1 MSKNYLRN
9 LCILWVAVLFFTAS
23 CSYRRE
29 KQEAGE
35 DGLGSD
41 RPTAD
46 MMARVSYA
54 DVSTI
59 FQNRCVTCHG
69 NSGGVNLESLAGA
82 RTALARIRQS
92 TIVEHRMPKSPGAPL
107 SSDERM
113 TLWAWIDAGAPEVPA
128 NGGPV
133 TPPPPPLTPL
143 EPTFDSIKSH
153 IIDKKCLSCHSP
165 GGKAER
171 DPFVTRS
178 DLVDSALDI
187 VVPGDASQSEIVH
200 VLTPGAKK
208 PMPPAESG
216 ITPVSLEDLEIIKTW
231 INKGATD

>member
-1 MSKNYLRN
+1 MKRHHQR
-9 LCILWVAVLFFTAS
+9 CVGMIGVAVLFLTAS
-23 CSYRRE
+23 CSYRLD
-29 KQEAGE
+29 KQGA
-35 DGLGSD
+35 SD
-41 RPTAD
+41 VGVGGPTAE

-107 SSDERM
+107 GDEERM
-113 TLWAWIDAGAPEVPA
+113 TLWAWVDAGAPEVPA
-128 NGGPV
+128 NGGPA
-133 TPPPPPLTPL
+133 TPPPPSLPPL

-200 VLTPGAKK
+200 VLSPGARK
-208 PMPPAESG
+208 PMPPVDSG
-216 ITPVSLEDLEIIKTW
+216 ITPVPQEDLEVIKIW

>member
-1 MSKNYLRN
+1 MNRHYQ
-9 LCILWVAVLFFTAS
+9 CCMGMIGVAVLFLTAS
-23 CSYRRE
+23 CSYRLD
-29 KQEAGE
+29 KQGASDAGV
-35 DGLGSD
+35 GG
-41 RPTAD
+41 PTAE
-46 MMARVSYA
+46 MMARISYA

-69 NSGGVNLESLAGA
+69 SSGGVNLESLASA

-92 TIVEHRMPKSPGAPL
+92 TIIEHRMPKSPGASL
-107 SSDERM
+107 SDEERM

-128 NGGPV
+128 NGGSV
-133 TPPPPPLTPL
+133 TPPQPTMPPL

-200 VLTPGAKK
+200 VLTPGSRR
-208 PMPPAESG
+208 PMPPSDSG
-216 ITPVSLEDLEIIKTW
+216 ITPVSQEDLEVIKTW